1 MKYGENPKSYD
12 NFRIPILF
20 NILLGHRLVNNLEFH
35 SILLHIVILLLQHS
49 AISNSHYMQFTKK
62 TFYTFVIIFGIA
74 LIIGFLELNS
84 YSYAFSE
91 KNVSDITTTITPKLL
106 SNLSNSNIQDTKI
119 LFITDGLF
127 SDAGWG
133 AFGYNAARSLE
144 GKYGYHIDFK
154 ENIDIPEIS
163 STLTQSAKD
172 GYGLIIAH
180 GYEWGKPAVK
190 VSKNYPNTKF
200 LIFTGLV
207 NATNVASIFPLQN
220 EGTYLL
226 GALAA
231 MISKTGVIGFIGGER
246 YPNLINIF
254 EGYKQGSKDI
264 NPHIKVLST
273 YLDEWDSPD
282 KGKEAALSQIDS
294 GVDVLLQVADTSGS
308 GVIEA
313 AKEKK
318 IYAFGSVSDQNK
330 LAPNTVLTSFVL
342 DEDKAFDKAIKMI
355 QNSNFTGQIFKPGLE
370 LYKGAPGDG
379 IVYLAPFYGLEN
391 KVPTEVKAKLDQ
403 LKEDIISKKIS
414 IPERY
419 ETP

>member
-1 MKYGENPKSYD
+1 MK
-12 NFRIPILF
+12 
-20 NILLGHRLVNNLEFH
+20 V
-35 SILLHIVILLLQHS
+35 
-49 AISNSHYMQFTKK
+49 TKK
-62 TFYTFVIIFGIA
+62 TLDTFAIIIGIA
-74 LIIGFLELNS
+74 LIGFLNVSS

-91 KNVSDITTTITPKLL
+91 KDVSDKTTTITPRLVY
-106 SNLSNSNIQDTKI
+106 NLNNSNIQDSKI
-119 LFITDGLF
+119 LFVTDGLF

-133 AFGYNAARSLE
+133 AFGYNAARSIE
-144 GKYGYHIDFK
+144 DKYGYHIVFK
-154 ENIDIPEIS
+154 ENIDIPDIS
-163 STLTQSAKD
+163 STLTQYAKD

-180 GYEWGKPAVK
+180 GFEWGKPAVT

-231 MISKTGVIGFIGGER
+231 RMSKTGVIGFIGGEK

-254 EGYKQGSKDI
+254 EGYKQGAIDS
-264 NPHIKVLST
+264 NSHTKVLST

-282 KGKEAALSQIDS
+282 KGKEAALSQINS

-355 QNSNFTGQIFKPGLE
+355 QNNNFTGQIFKPGLE

-379 IVYLAPFYGLEN
+379 IVYIAPFYGLEN
-391 KVPTEVKAKLDQ
+391 KIPAEVKAKLNQ
-403 LKEDIISKKIS
+403 LKEDIISNKIS

-419 ETP
+419 EIN

>member
-1 MKYGENPKSYD
+1 MK
-12 NFRIPILF
+12 
-20 NILLGHRLVNNLEFH
+20 
-35 SILLHIVILLLQHS
+35 
-49 AISNSHYMQFTKK
+49 FTKK
-62 TFYTFVIIFGIA
+62 TLDTFAIIIGIA
-74 LIIGFLELNS
+74 LINGFLNVSS

-91 KNVSDITTTITPKLL
+91 KDVNDKTTTITPKLV
-106 SNLSNSNIQDTKI
+106 SNFNNSNIQNSKI
-119 LFITDGLF
+119 LFVTDGLF

-154 ENIDIPEIS
+154 ENVDIPDIS
-163 STLTQSAKD
+163 STLTQYAKD
-172 GYGLIIAH
+172 GYELIIAH
-180 GYEWGKPAVK
+180 GFEWGKPAVT

-231 MISKTGVIGFIGGER
+231 MMSKTGVIGFIGGEK
-246 YPNLINIF
+246 YPNLINIV
-254 EGYKQGSKDI
+254 EGYKQGARDI
-264 NPHIKVLST
+264 NPQTKVLST

-282 KGKEAALSQIDS
+282 KGKEAALSQINS
-294 GVDVLLQVADTSGS
+294 GVDIVLQVADTSGS

-342 DEDKAFDKAIKMI
+342 DEDKAFDIALKMT

-379 IVYLAPFYGLEN
+379 IVYLAPFYGLES
-391 KVPTEVKAKLDQ
+391 KVPAEVKAKLNQ

-419 ETP
+419 EIH

>member
-1 MKYGENPKSYD
+1 MK
-12 NFRIPILF
+12 
-20 NILLGHRLVNNLEFH
+20 
-35 SILLHIVILLLQHS
+35 
-49 AISNSHYMQFTKK
+49 FTKK
-62 TFYTFVIIFGIA
+62 TLDTFAIIIGIA
-74 LIIGFLELNS
+74 LIIGFLEVSS

-91 KNVSDITTTITPKLL
+91 KDVSDKTTTITPKLV
-106 SNLSNSNIQDTKI
+106 SNLNNSNIQDSKI
-119 LFITDGLF
+119 LFVTDGLF

-154 ENIDIPEIS
+154 ENVDIPDIS
-163 STLTQSAKD
+163 STLTQYAKD

-180 GYEWGKPAVK
+180 GFEWGKPAVK

-207 NATNVASIFPLQN
+207 NATNVASIFPMQN

-231 MISKTGVIGFIGGER
+231 MMSKTGVIGFVGGEK

-254 EGYKQGSKDI
+254 EGYKQGARDI
-264 NPHIKVLST
+264 NPHTKVLST

-282 KGKEAALSQIDS
+282 KGKEAALSQINS
-294 GVDVLLQVADTSGS
+294 GADFLLQVADTSGS

-342 DEDKAFDKAIKMI
+342 DEEKAFDEAIKMI
-355 QNSNFTGQIFKPGLE
+355 QNGNFTGQIFKPGLE

-391 KVPTEVKAKLDQ
+391 SVPADVKAKLNQ
-403 LKEDIISKKIS
+403 LKEDIISKKIL

-419 ETP
+419 EIPSGLSLKCIKGDLK